1 VSPHSPGALYRTAA
15 PGYTG
20 TGLRQKPTCLED
32 KGMRLKQQW
41 WRGLVAAVLGGLVG
55 VTAVAA
61 GGLAG

>member
-1 VSPHSPGALYRTAA
+1 
-15 PGYTG
+15 
-20 TGLRQKPTCLED
+20 
-32 KGMRLKQQW
+32 MRLKQQW